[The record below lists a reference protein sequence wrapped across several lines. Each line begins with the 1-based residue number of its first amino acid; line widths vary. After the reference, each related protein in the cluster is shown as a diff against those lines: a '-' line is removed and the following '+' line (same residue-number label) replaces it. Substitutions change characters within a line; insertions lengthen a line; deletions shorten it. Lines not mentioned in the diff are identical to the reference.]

1 MTKDFSANLAACFL
15 AAAMLLTAAT
25 ATLAQNAAPKDRNA
39 VNANTNASSMMA
51 DSPLTFPDK
60 GPNPPK
66 YEPDL
71 TVEEM
76 PVEQDYFLFASPARS
91 LAQINKIQAEMPP
104 GEFTLP
110 PTDWKYLKST
120 RKKLRKGGDLH
131 ILGLGDSIINDI
143 MRSGWIAKLREKYP
157 NANIKA
163 TVYVRGGGGNRH
175 YREAGR
181 IQKYLVPLKPDL
193 VFIGGISQ
201 QQDFEGMKD
210 VIDQIRAELPEVEFL
225 LATGAFGNVDPR
237 DPAALAVAQ
246 HSGTSPYGK
255 ALREFAKNEKAA
267 YLDMTTPWAEY
278 IRSSGLHPHLFYRDR
293 VHANEYGEQILSKI
307 MLAFFK
313 S

>member
-1 MTKDFSANLAACFL
+1 MSKRYTPNLCFL
-15 AAAMLLTAAT
+15 AATVLLVGT
-25 ATLAQNAAPKDRNA
+25 ATLAQDAAPKDRNA
-39 VNANTNASSMMA
+39 VNANTNVNSMMA
-51 DSPLTFPDK
+51 DSPVTFPDK
-60 GPNPPK
+60 GPLPPR

-71 TVEEM
+71 TVEDM

-91 LAQINKIQAEMPP
+91 LAQINTIQAEMPP
-104 GEFTLP
+104 GQFTP
-110 PTDWKYLKST
+110 PSPDWKYLKKT
-120 RKKLRKGGDLH
+120 RDKLKKGGDLH

-157 NANIKA
+157 KANIKA

-175 YREAGR
+175 YRQDGR
-181 IQKYLVPLKPDL
+181 IQKYLLPLKPDL

-210 VIDQIRAELPEVEFL
+210 VIDQIRAELPETEFL
-225 LATGAFGNVDPR
+225 LATGAFGTVDPR
-237 DPAALAVAQ
+237 DPIALAEAQ
-246 HSGTSPYGK
+246 HSGSSPYGA
-255 ALREFAKNEKAA
+255 ALRELARKENAA

-307 MLAFFK
+307 MLAFFG
-313 S
+313 